1 MALKQGYSP
10 AKRYKPTPKPQP
22 KTECQRDPNSV
33 ACLEEQL
40 SGIRSQT
47 AVWDLSSNTATG
59 RKIDELVVAI
69 KKKPVML

>member
-1 MALKQGYSP
+1 MPRHRHPPRPVRTYSP
-10 AKRYKPTPKPQP
+10 PPQQ
-22 KTECQRDPNSV
+22 KKDTS
-33 ACLEEQL
+33 LEAQL
-40 SGIRSQT
+40 SALRSQT

>member
-47 AVWDLSSNTATG
+47 AVWDLSPSSTLG
-59 RKIDELVVAI
+59 KKITELQNAI
-69 KKKPVML
+69 KKNLVML